1 MNEDLQK
8 LIQLAYSS
16 EEGDSYDADFD
27 EHDCE
32 NDFDGNDKYEN
43 DFDFPSPQKSDMLD
57 SSQTFDLD
65 KIDSWVETKK
75 RSLSVDAQN
84 NVALNQI
91 KRESFTL
98 KRTST
103 EELLAG
109 MDEHLTNAGVA
120 PLQLPHSPQAK
131 TKSPLDKPVS
141 ASMRLDTVAIFHQA
155 RDENKVALETPKQVV
170 EVEAAAAEACEEAW
184 GEKKIVLETPLL
196 VVEVEAAAAAEAC
209 EEAWD
214 EKKVALES
222 PLLVVEFEA
231 AAAAAAAVACCEQV
245 VTMEA
250 SPAKQLSSTGA
261 VSCRNMRHDTV
272 GQVMMLKKNLLL
284 LQQNQT
290 AEPVALR
297 EITTRR
303 NLRILQNKNAICKKL
318 VDNSDRAVSRISS
331 LLLKLRN
338 ALEIDEL
345 NLNHPNEYSYGK
357 LDAHGKLMKP
367 PLTFATNK
375 KLHYFNPNSNTKV
388 STRQQR
394 KKDKLRSTSRGI
406 RQTRRGV
413 DTHENTDDAGSILLQ
428 SQYNNSLRLNCDIRG
443 IVKELRPRSAPP
455 KRREVTIAG
464 RLRPQS
470 ASVLRTK
477 QEIKKKQRPKSA
489 VPRGVF

>member
-170 EVEAAAAEACEEAW
+170 EVEAAAEACEEAW

-290 AEPVALR
+290 AEPAALR

>member
-184 GEKKIVLETPLL
+184 
-196 VVEVEAAAAAEAC
+196 
-209 EEAWD
+209 D

-290 AEPVALR
+290 AEPAALR